1 LSIDAEHGTASEH
14 KSRAILS
21 LFKGAHERI
30 DWPLRGSFGVLC
42 ARGQQVVTQSWLSRL
57 SKKAGG
63 SQSAPRGGVESSQ
76 TDLDRLW
83 LCSWSGCFLGWRS
96 IGVKLLM

>member
-1 LSIDAEHGTASEH
+1 VRRSLEVVFRILSIDTEYGTTFE
-14 KSRAILS
+14 LS
-21 LFKGAHERI
+21 SFEGAHERI

-57 SKKAGG
+57 SKRAGG

-76 TDLDRLW
+76 TQGLSLYPVS
-83 LCSWSGCFLGWRS
+83 C
-96 IGVKLLM
+96 KN